1 MRTDYINR
9 EQYNKLYLRMSY
21 ENALALRTSLETGM
35 RIGDV
40 LALCVEDLNG
50 RTITYTAQKTNKKG
64 KAVISTDL
72 ANRLKK
78 IAGKKYIFEGRF
90 GNKPRTRQAVW
101 RDVKR
106 ASEGLF
112 AENVAPHSARKTF
125 AVEDFQ
131 EHGLPHTQKALQ
143 HDRADTTILYA
154 FADSLT
160 GGKSNARQLDRIER
174 VVNLIYKTLLEM
186 CEK

>member
-1 MRTDYINR
+1 
-9 EQYNKLYLRMSY
+9 
-21 ENALALRTSLETGM
+21 
-35 RIGDV
+35 
-40 LALCVEDLNG
+40 
-50 RTITYTAQKTNKKG
+50 
-64 KAVISTDL
+64 
-72 ANRLKK
+72 LKK

-125 AVEDFQ
+125 AVEDYQ

-143 HDRADTTILYA
+143 HDSVGTTILYA
-154 FADSLT
+154 FSDSMT
-160 GGKSNARQLDRIER
+160 GGKGNKRQLDRIER
-174 VVNLIYKTLLEM
+174 KIDLLSDTLFKMLN
-186 CEK
+186 K